1 MLASVSDSGSN
12 NFTMAREMQR
22 QLTEE
27 GYKVDHIL
35 QWDPKSMSIRCFC
48 HKMGLIVKA
57 GLDALGM
64 KPRRVRHATLGRF
77 PPVGVMAVIDE
88 EDEEVVDETEPSGSK
103 YADSDDDE
111 SDDDD
116 MISNHSSVSNNS
128 KADSDQDPHF
138 EDFEQEDKPQIY
150 KNRKAA
156 YLLGDTY
163 MKQLTNNVS
172 DFFVSFNSFAF
183 LQTDEFLF
191 M

>member
-22 QLTEE
+22 QLKEE
-27 GYKVDHIL
+27 GYKSDHSL

-57 GLDALGM
+57 GIDALGM
-64 KPRRVRHATLGRF
+64 KPRRVRHDTLGRF

-88 EDEEVVDETEPSGSK
+88 EDEEVVDETEGSGCND
-103 YADSDDDE
+103 AETESDDDE

-116 MISNHSSVSNNS
+116 IISNHSSDSNKS
-128 KADSDQDPHF
+128 KADSDRDDF
-138 EDFEQEDKPQIY
+138 EDIEQQDEPQNY

-163 MKQLTNNVS
+163 MKQLTNDVS
-172 DFFVSFNSFAF
+172 
-183 LQTDEFLF
+183 
-191 M
+191 